1 MFISLLLLFVN
12 FLNYNLNILSKY
24 FLFSDILYW
33 ADTSDKT
40 IKRSFIPDPAY
51 QDTSSGYA
59 QNLELKGLT
68 KPSALAIDWISE
80 YVSIDY

>member
-1 MFISLLLLFVN
+1 MF
-12 FLNYNLNILSKY
+12 FL
-24 FLFSDILYW
+24 DILYW

-51 QDTSSGYA
+51 PDSSSGYA

-68 KPSALAIDWISE
+68 KPSALAIDWVSE
-80 YVSIDY
+80 YVSIWLNLGLSFVNIFYKTFKN